1 MDPNRNSVTTTIN
14 DNDDPPGGE
23 DTTGITL
30 SVNPLRV
37 GENEG
42 ATEFTVTAA
51 LGVSRTSPTV
61 VSLTVGD
68 EGSTAGSSDYTITKS
83 LGSVTI
89 PANSS
94 SGSGTLIITP
104 TDDEEVEGDETIVV
118 SGTTAADLRVSP
130 ASITLTDNG
139 HTPPGDLDRAE
150 LSISGPSANVDEDN
164 PDANAAIFTVTLSAG
179 VAKSVTVAWSVLA
192 SEDGAEAADLS
203 TTSGTVTFAAGSAA
217 NATQTFAITATDDK
231 LSEAAE
237 SFTVA
242 LGSVLG
248 DLDSQVSLKPGAARA
263 TATIAESDPVTVS
276 ISGPASVN
284 EGDAAS
290 YTVSLSPPGVIL
302 TEDLTVRYETAN
314 GTATAGTDYTAKSE
328 TLTFAARSNGDA
340 KSVTVLTNEDSESDS
355 GETFTVSISNPR
367 GGGATPATGTD
378 SVETAILDGASNPPG
393 PTPVPTPGPTPAP
406 TPGPTPVPTPG
417 LAPVPTPALVPGLT
431 PVPTPALVPGLTPVP
446 TPALVPGL
454 TPVPTP
460 ALVPGLTPVPT
471 PALVPGLT
479 PTPTP
484 ALVPGLTP
492 TPTPALVPGLTPTP
506 TPTPVLTLET
516 GGTPGPAVLA
526 LATVPAPTPQPPP
539 ASATEA
545 QQFLFRNLGSSVVLP
560 TPEPLAAPAP
570 APAAQTELPP
580 EDGVLPVPSCL
591 LLLALI
597 LGVLAVVLLR
607 RLLQHWLRRR
617 DSTADGPSR
626 L

>member
-1 MDPNRNSVTTTIN
+1 M
-14 DNDDPPGGE
+14 
-23 DTTGITL
+23 
-30 SVNPLRV
+30 
-37 GENEG
+37 
-42 ATEFTVTAA
+42 
-51 LGVSRTSPTV
+51 
-61 VSLTVGD
+61 
-68 EGSTAGSSDYTITKS
+68 
-83 LGSVTI
+83 
-89 PANSS
+89 
-94 SGSGTLIITP
+94 
-104 TDDEEVEGDETIVV
+104 
-118 SGTTAADLRVSP
+118 
-130 ASITLTDNG
+130 
-139 HTPPGDLDRAE
+139 
-150 LSISGPSANVDEDN
+150 
-164 PDANAAIFTVTLSAG
+164 
-179 VAKSVTVAWSVLA
+179 
-192 SEDGAEAADLS
+192 
-203 TTSGTVTFAAGSAA
+203 
-217 NATQTFAITATDDK
+217 
-231 LSEAAE
+231 
-237 SFTVA
+237 
-242 LGSVLG
+242 LG

-328 TLTFAARSNGDA
+328 TLTFAARSNGDE
-340 KSVTVLTNEDSESDS
+340 KSITVLTNEDSESDS

-393 PTPVPTPGPTPAP
+393 PTPVPTPGPTPVP

-417 LAPVPTPALVPGLT
+417 PT
-431 PVPTPALVPGLTPVP
+431 PVPTPGPTPVP
-446 TPALVPGL
+446 TPGP

-460 ALVPGLTPVPT
+460 GPTPVPTPGPTPALAPGLTPAPT

-484 ALVPGLTP
+484 ALALGLTP

-526 LATVPAPTPQPPP
+526 LATVPAPTPQPTP

-570 APAAQTELPP
+570 APTAETELPP